1 MATNPNNAIGTNAAY
16 GGRTS
21 PKAFND
27 VLSAFD
33 GRGILSGW
41 KVAPNSGMTIALG
54 GDGDNRD
61 VAIAEDNAGNMT
73 TVNNISGSPVS
84 FTIAAAPASQSRID
98 AIVVYV
104 NNPPQGASSV
114 TDNYG
119 TVGILDVQG
128 TVAGTPAKP
137 NDSDIRTAI
146 TADGAS
152 GATAYYVVLG
162 YVTIPNGTTTITS
175 NLIEQGSVVVTN
187 IVSTDIIDGIVTAD
201 KIASGAVTTDKI
213 ASSSVTTG
221 KIANG
226 AVTAAKITPDNI
238 NYGVTTSDI
247 RIGTFNGDPLYRK
260 VETFTN
266 LPRGFSQHKFTN
278 NIVNLKEII
287 RIDGSFNSSGAW
299 ISINSLPP
307 DNLTKYGIS
316 VRDITYLNW
325 AAVLGT
331 SMSTT
336 NNGYVII
343 DYTTTS

>member
-41 KVAPNSGMTIALG
+41 QVAPNSGMAIALG

-84 FTIAAAPASQSRID
+84 FAIAAAPASQSRID

-119 TVGILDVQG
+119 AVGILDVQG

-175 NLIEQGSVVVTN
+175 NLIEQGGVVVTN
-187 IVSTDIIDGIVTAD
+187 IVSTDIIDGIVTTD
-201 KIASGAVTTDKI
+201 KIASNAVNADKI

-226 AVTAAKITPDNI
+226 AVTASKVNLATFKHTREEQQIGIWYDGKPICRKILTGNTPNAASTSINHGITNFYAILEIHGYVMSGSNGSQPLPRVLTDNALGQ
-238 NYGVTTSDI
+238 YGIAFGDFTSTKFLMQVGSNNDI
-247 RIGTFNGDPLYRK
+247 RNKPYEIELVY
-260 VETFTN
+260 
-266 LPRGFSQHKFTN
+266 
-278 NIVNLKEII
+278 LK
-287 RIDGSFNSSGAW
+287 SS
-299 ISINSLPP
+299 
-307 DNLTKYGIS
+307 
-316 VRDITYLNW
+316 
-325 AAVLGT
+325 
-331 SMSTT
+331 
-336 NNGYVII
+336 
-343 DYTTTS
+343 

>member
-1 MATNPNNAIGTNAAY
+1 M
-16 GGRTS
+16 
-21 PKAFND
+21 
-27 VLSAFD
+27 
-33 GRGILSGW
+33 
-41 KVAPNSGMTIALG
+41 
-54 GDGDNRD
+54 
-61 VAIAEDNAGNMT
+61 
-73 TVNNISGSPVS
+73 
-84 FTIAAAPASQSRID
+84 
-98 AIVVYV
+98 
-104 NNPPQGASSV
+104 
-114 TDNYG
+114 
-119 TVGILDVQG
+119 DVQG

-187 IVSTDIIDGIVTAD
+187 IVSNDILDGI
-201 KIASGAVTTDKI
+201 VTTDKI
-213 ASSSVTTG
+213 ASNAVNADKIASTAVTTG

-266 LPRGFSQHKFTN
+266 LPRGFSQHNFTN
-278 NIVNLKEII
+278 DITNLKAII
-287 RIDGSFNSSGAW
+287 RIDGTFNSSGTW
-299 ISINSLPP
+299 IPVNSLPP
-307 DNLTKYGIS
+307 DNLATYGLA
-316 VRDITYLNW
+316 VRDVTYHKW
-325 AAVLGT
+325 AAVSGT

-336 NNGYVII
+336 NNGFVII